1 MVNTRRWI
9 TVVEHLGIYLFIAI
23 FSYPIFWLFM
33 AAVVGFNDMVAYD
46 WPLIPPTISFE
57 SFIRFFQH
65 TNAIDW
71 LWNSTIV
78 AVVSTLVSVLV
89 AIPAGYAL
97 ARLPF
102 WGRET
107 MGRLLL
113 VTYIVPPVLLV
124 VPMFLVMANFKLLNT
139 LSGLILTHITI
150 CLPFCIWILRGYFSS
165 LPRDIEDAGRIDG
178 LSLFGVIWRVVVPI
192 SGPGVGA
199 AAAFTFIISWQEFLF
214 AFTLMS
220 KQTMKTLPVAIA
232 GFPSNVVDETL
243 WANMMSS
250 SVIATI
256 PVFIVFLALQKFFVQ
271 GLTAGA
277 VKG

>member
-124 VPMFLVMANFKLLNT
+124 VPIFLVMANFKLLNT

>member
-71 LWNSTIV
+71 LWNSTMV

-124 VPMFLVMANFKLLNT
+124 VPMFLIMANFKLLNT
-139 LSGLILTHITI
+139 LSGLTLTHITI

-214 AFTLMS
+214 AFTLMG
-220 KQTMKTLPVAIA
+220 KQTMKTLPVGIA

>member
-220 KQTMKTLPVAIA
+220 KQTMKTLPVGIA
-232 GFPSNVVDETL
+232 GFPSNVVDQTL

>member
-9 TVVEHLGIYLFIAI
+9 AVVEHLGIYLFIAI

-46 WPLIPPTISFE
+46 WPLIPPTISFK

-220 KQTMKTLPVAIA
+220 KQTMKTLPVGIA
-232 GFPSNVVDETL
+232 GFPSNVVDQTL

>member
-1 MVNTRRWI
+1 MSSSKRLNVI
-9 TVVEHLGIYLFIAI
+9 IQHIGIYALVAVL
-23 FSYPIFWLFM
+23 SYPIFWLFM

-46 WPLIPPTISFE
+46 WPLIPPSISFR
-57 SFIRFFQH
+57 SFALFFEH
-65 TNAIDW
+65 VYALDW
-71 LWNSTIV
+71 LWNSAIV
-78 AVVSTLVSVLV
+78 AVVSTVVSVIV
-89 AIPAGYAL
+89 AIPSGYAL

-124 VPMFLVMANFKLLNT
+124 VPLFLIMTRLGFLNT
-139 LSGLILTHITI
+139 LAGLTLTHITV

-165 LPRDIEDAGRIDG
+165 LPRDIEDAGRLDG
-178 LSLFGVIWRVVVPI
+178 LSFFGVVWRVVAPI
-192 SGPGVGA
+192 SAPGVGA

-220 KQTMKTLPVAIA
+220 KENMKTLPVAIA

-243 WANMMSS
+243 WANVMSS

-256 PVFIVFLALQKFFVQ
+256 PIFIVFLALQRLFVQ

>member
-9 TVVEHLGIYLFIAI
+9 TLVEHLGIYLFIAI

-71 LWNSTIV
+71 LWNSTMV

-124 VPMFLVMANFKLLNT
+124 VPMFLIMANFKLLNT
-139 LSGLILTHITI
+139 LSGLTLTHITI

-178 LSLFGVIWRVVVPI
+178 LSLFGVIWRVVVPV

-220 KQTMKTLPVAIA
+220 KQTMKTLPVGIA

>member
-1 MVNTRRWI
+1 MVNTRQWI

-33 AAVVGFNDMVAYD
+33 AAVVGFKDMVAYD
-46 WPLIPPTISFE
+46 WPLIPPTISFA

-65 TNAIDW
+65 TNAFDW

-124 VPMFLVMANFKLLNT
+124 VPIFLIMAKFKLLNT
-139 LSGLILTHITI
+139 LSGLTLTHITI
-150 CLPFCIWILRGYFSS
+150 SLPFCIWILRGYFIS

-243 WANMMSS
+243 WGNMMSS

>member
-1 MVNTRRWI
+1 MVNKKRWI

-46 WPLIPPTISFE
+46 WPLIPPSISFK
-57 SFIRFFQH
+57 SFIKFFQH
-65 TNAIDW
+65 ANVYDW

-78 AVVSTLVSVLV
+78 AVVSTVVSVLI

-124 VPMFLVMANFKLLNT
+124 VPMFLIMANLKLLNT
-139 LSGLILTHITI
+139 LSGLTLTHITI

-165 LPRDIEDAGRIDG
+165 LPRDIEDAGRVDG

-214 AFTLMS
+214 AFTLMG
-220 KQTMKTLPVAIA
+220 KQKMKTLLVGIA

>member
-124 VPMFLVMANFKLLNT
+124 VPIFLIMAKFKLLNT
-139 LSGLILTHITI
+139 LSGLTLTHITI

>member
-65 TNAIDW
+65 TNAFDW

-78 AVVSTLVSVLV
+78 AVASTLVSVLV

>member
-1 MVNTRRWI
+1 MVNTKRWI

-65 TNAIDW
+65 TNAFDW

-78 AVVSTLVSVLV
+78 AVASTLVSVLV

-124 VPMFLVMANFKLLNT
+124 VPMFLIMANFKLLNT
-139 LSGLILTHITI
+139 LSGLTLTHITI

-214 AFTLMS
+214 AFSLMS
-220 KQTMKTLPVAIA
+220 KQTMKTLPVGIA